1 LTGTMG
7 RGWGRAKS
15 RCLPRR
21 HGATSFLVD
30 VRVGG
35 KYCARDARSARTL
48 HEDVQVLKL
57 HDLCVV
63 VEGTRKSRSR
73 PDSSSGLSRA
83 APRHATRG
91 VSMDS
96 IVVPRGQLSRGPSAL
111 GILNRCAAVRPG
123 ASSSSS
129 TMRASIESVF
139 GHRTPPDAQ
148 LLGEL
153 ALRRPVARTTAES
166 SSLRPSSA
174 SLWERAGCARQ
185 ARPVEGWISCRP
197 AASLRADPGV
207 GSWTRSSRLT
217 RAAPRG
223 SCSFRCPS
231 RAASA
236 SFWER
241 AGCARQTRPV
251 EGWLS
256 FRPAGGSVSERRHHD
271 QLLGARRAM
280 A

>member
-1 LTGTMG
+1 MG

-21 HGATSFLVD
+21 HGATSFLVA

-57 HDLCVV
+57 QDLCVV

-73 PDSSSGLSRA
+73 P
-83 APRHATRG
+83 
-91 VSMDS
+91 DS

-129 TMRASIESVF
+129 TIRASIESVF
-139 GHRTPPDAQ
+139 GHRTPRDAL